1 MFDFFYDMPTVM
13 LAIYCVVFFVGLM
26 WLGIIF
32 IKPILRLLIGRE
44 PGINDLVFHT
54 TSGFSLFYGLLLGLL
69 AVAAYQNLEEVRKN
83 VFGEAS
89 SLASLYRDA
98 SLYPEP
104 IGPQLRELLRDYT
117 LYVIYKDWPAHRQ
130 GRIFYGGSN
139 RLTMIQYT
147 ALEFNPKSV
156 SDEILHGQ
164 TLQHFSEFVEARQ
177 RRLDG
182 VRLAI
187 PGVLWYVVA
196 IGALV
201 NIILIWMLNMRFFTH
216 MILGG
221 IVAFFLG
228 VVVFL
233 IIAMDRPMRGEVTV
247 GPAAYQLVYDVLM
260 QWDEDNGTV
269 GR

>member
-1 MFDFFYDMPTVM
+1 MFDFLYELPPIW
-13 LAIYCVVFFVGLM
+13 LAIYCVTFFVGVM
-26 WLGIIF
+26 WLGIVF
-32 IKPILRLLIGRE
+32 VRPFLRVLIGRE
-44 PGINDLVFHT
+44 PGVNDLVFHT

-69 AVAAYQNLEEVRKN
+69 AVAAYQNLEKVRDN
-83 VFGEAS
+83 VFSEAS

-104 IGPQLRELLRDYT
+104 IGTEFQDLVEDYT
-117 LYVIYKDWPAHRQ
+117 LYAIYKDWPAHRQ
-130 GRIFYGGSN
+130 GRIYNGGSN
-139 RLTMIQYT
+139 RLMMIQYT
-147 ALEFNPKSV
+147 ALKFNPKSV
-156 SDEILHGQ
+156 TEEILHTQ
-164 TLQHFSEFVEARQ
+164 TLEDFGRLVEARQ

-201 NIILIWMLNMRFFTH
+201 NVILVWMLNMRFLTH

-233 IIAMDRPMRGEVTV
+233 IISMDRPMRGVLSVQPT
-247 GPAAYQLVYDVLM
+247 AYQLVYDVLM
-260 QWDEDNGTV
+260 QWDEEN
-269 GR
+269 

>member
-1 MFDFFYDMPTVM
+1 MFDFLYDISTVRLAFYC
-13 LAIYCVVFFVGLM
+13 AVVFIGLM

-32 IKPILRLLIGRE
+32 IKPFLRTLIGKQ

-69 AVAAYQNLEEVRKN
+69 TVAAYQNLEEVRQN

-98 SLYPEP
+98 FFYPEP
-104 IGPQLRELLRDYT
+104 IGSELRELLRDYT
-117 LYVIYKDWPAHRQ
+117 LYVIYKDSPAHRQ
-130 GRIFYGGSN
+130 GRIYNGGTN
-139 RLTMIQYT
+139 RLTMIEHT
-147 ALEFNPKSV
+147 ILKFNP
-156 SDEILHGQ
+156 DNENGIILHSQ
-164 TLQHFSEFVEARQ
+164 TLQQFSEFVEARQ
-177 RRLDG
+177 RRLSG
-182 VRLAI
+182 ARLEI

-196 IGALV
+196 VGALV

-216 MILGG
+216 IILGG

-233 IIAMDRPMRGEVTV
+233 IIAMDRPMRGEVSV
-247 GPAAYQLVYDVLM
+247 QPAAYQLVYDVLM
-260 QWDEDNGTV
+260 QWDEGT
-269 GR
+269 

>member
-1 MFDFFYDMPTVM
+1 MFDFFYDIPTVT
-13 LAIYCVVFFVGLM
+13 LAIYCVAFFVGLM

-104 IGPQLRELLRDYT
+104 IRPELQELLRDYT
-117 LYVIYKDWPAHRQ
+117 MYVIYKDWPAHRQ
-130 GRIFYGGSN
+130 GKIYKGGSN

-147 ALEFNPKSV
+147 AFKFNPKNV
-156 SDEILHGQ
+156 SDEILHSQ
-164 TLQHFSEFVEARQ
+164 TLEHFSGFVEARQ

-182 VRLAI
+182 VGLAI

-196 IGALV
+196 VGALV
-201 NIILIWMLNMRFFTH
+201 NVILIWMLNMRFFTH

-233 IIAMDRPMRGEVTV
+233 IIAVDRPMRGEISV
-247 GPAAYQLVYDVLM
+247 GPAAYQLVYDTLM
-260 QWDEDNGTV
+260 QWDEEDGTA
-269 GR
+269 GQ